1 MPRFSCDL
9 HDALWTQGGLP
20 LGQPV
25 LFTQQKLQLAV
36 ESQVQGVLGCGSYV
50 LKSFLL
56 IHIIIKSHQ
65 SNDQRSS
72 LPFMFQHLFRLFLRE
87 KSFFSHIEE
96 ENVAI
101 VLKCRHHSG
110 LSA

>member
-9 HDALWTQGGLP
+9 HDALWTQSGLP

-36 ESQVQGVLGCGSYV
+36 EGQIQSVLGCGSYV

-72 LPFMFQHLFRLFLRE
+72 LPSCFNIFSDNFLKIKEFFIHFVME
-87 KSFFSHIEE
+87 K
-96 ENVAI
+96 VAI
-101 VLKCRHHSG
+101 VLKCMHHSG